1 MDNQSKASSW
11 ERVKSG
17 FWSSLNFAKNI
28 LETAFVVTFIFT
40 GVASTLI
47 HFDLLVTSSAFDKII
62 GALTSAF
69 TLIVFL
75 AFIDRGVKF
84 TSKSK
89 KRK

>member
-1 MDNQSKASSW
+1 MDNQSKVSLW
-11 ERVKSG
+11 ERVKEFG
-17 FWSSLNFAKNI
+17 AVAAMY

-47 HFDLLVTSSAFDKII
+47 HFDLLVTSDGFNKVI

-84 TSKSK
+84 KSKSK
-89 KRK
+89 KRR

>member
-1 MDNQSKASSW
+1 MDNQSKASLW
-11 ERVKSG
+11 ERFISHPWVENVT
-17 FWSSLNFAKNI
+17 NFF
-28 LETAFVVTFIFT
+28 ETAFVVTFIFT

-69 TLIVFL
+69 TIVVFL

-89 KRK
+89 KRRK